1 MNKYICKYNGETF
14 ECVVV
19 KFICRSV
26 CIMYLYVCI
35 IYMCVIYICIS
46 YIYIYIYNCSS
57 TYNNPK
63 WAIVRAYIQTVMNEK
78 ITLCEYTTQSFM
90 FYTFVRYAF
99 LFYLKKARAELLLN
113 IKH

>member
-46 YIYIYIYNCSS
+46 YIYIYIY
-57 TYNNPK
+57 
-63 WAIVRAYIQTVMNEK
+63 I
-78 ITLCEYTTQSFM
+78 
-90 FYTFVRYAF
+90 
-99 LFYLKKARAELLLN
+99 
-113 IKH
+113 